1 MLSRLL
7 KLNNM
12 YKACKNLT
20 IGALTLFTSIG
31 LTQSCL
37 YKNPLCFYNI
47 DVLSYLKILHQNQ
60 QYDKMAPFFYGP
72 YVTKMKRSEFVT
84 QLSEQDFGYTM
95 KRAGIKEESAGN
107 WSIIYQRTIVG
118 TNNNFKIKCALVNDT
133 CRVYLDDKAW
143 KTIFM
148 N

>member
-1 MLSRLL
+1 MRINKHFKLL
-7 KLNNM
+7 FFS
-12 YKACKNLT
+12 A
-20 IGALTLFTSIG
+20 ALMFISQAA

-37 YKNPLCFYNI
+37 YKNPLCFYNT

-72 YVTKMKRSEFVT
+72 YVTKMKRSEFISK
-84 QLSEQDFGYTM
+84 LSEQDFGYSM

-107 WSIIYQRTIVG
+107 WSITYQRTIVG